1 MHRALTMSRWGK
13 CGSDTALTSRSEVE
27 AMAMMDRQ
35 DSMAHLD
42 LSESAMYTASTL
54 HLHWMLF
61 DYASFES
68 MDPSNTCPLCK
79 AAFSDPLCPEPLN
92 KHLFTWH
99 AQMGGCEGHDKCL
112 QAHEIAKLGI
122 KRLAVCKPDLGGG
135 YNFFNPSLDRAT
147 ASATERR
154 FQTRGF
160 ILCDGGRSQ
169 CEGSYNGL
177 HDIFKFLSISNLL
190 HSSTS
195 SYYTLRQVSGKR
207 EVCEGPTE

>member
-1 MHRALTMSRWGK
+1 MPTGRETHPIMPIATRPRGAVHPYLKAPSTQGVEWGIGESVMHRALTMSRWGK

-122 KRLAVCKPDLGGG
+122 KRLAVCKPDLGG
-135 YNFFNPSLDRAT
+135 AT
-147 ASATERR
+147 
-154 FQTRGF
+154 
-160 ILCDGGRSQ
+160 
-169 CEGSYNGL
+169 
-177 HDIFKFLSISNLL
+177 IF
-190 HSSTS
+190 
-195 SYYTLRQVSGKR
+195 
-207 EVCEGPTE
+207 